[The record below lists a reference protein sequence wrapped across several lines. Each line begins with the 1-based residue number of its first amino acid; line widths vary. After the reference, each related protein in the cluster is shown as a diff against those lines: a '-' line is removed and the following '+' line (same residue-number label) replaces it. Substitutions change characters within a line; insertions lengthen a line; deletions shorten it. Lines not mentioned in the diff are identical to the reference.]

1 MPKTQQEI
9 IRQGYQALVNSL
21 GVVDAIRFIHNFIPV
36 QGDYTKERHDWLDQ
50 SPLEHI
56 LTSMRQRREDGQLP
70 HPARSEG
77 GVSLEKLDETQYDEI
92 ITSPVGTLIRVY
104 LSY

>member
-21 GVVDAIRFIHNFIPV
+21 GVVDAIRFIQHFTPG

-50 SPLEHI
+50 TPLEDI
-56 LTSMRQRREDGQLP
+56 LTSMRQRRED
-70 HPARSEG
+70 
-77 GVSLEKLDETQYDEI
+77 DETQYDEI
-92 ITSPVGTLIRVY
+92 IQ
-104 LSY
+104 